1 MDLKESTIDEILAV
15 TKDITYFVDHRHF
28 MKEEIVD
35 YRFHTY
41 RKGVILIVQTVED
54 DTWDLF
60 LGHEVKE
67 SSYEALLHF
76 YHCEER
82 EFPELLKKIEK
93 RLDEFKAP
101 F

>member
-28 MKEEIVD
+28 MTEEIVD
-35 YRFHTY
+35 YRFNTY
-41 RKGVILIVQTVED
+41 RKGVILIIQTLED
-54 DTWDLF
+54 GTWDLF

-67 SSYEALLHF
+67 SSYETLLHF
-76 YHCEER
+76 SYYEESD
-82 EFPELLKKIEK
+82 FPALLKKIEK
-93 RLDEFKAP
+93 RLDEFKVP